1 MSLNSIFQYFVPK
14 DKKVFFPLFEQASS
28 NVVAMA
34 TTLVEAVNSG
44 QVATTEDLYRQIDKL
59 EGKGDEITH
68 QIYLELGKNFI
79 TPFDREDI
87 HALATAIDDVAD
99 YIQGAAN
106 RMLLYNIG
114 AANEHI
120 KKLSELILQASI
132 DLEKAVKELKDLRN
146 VRNIADS
153 CIRINSVEN
162 QADYVFDR
170 AVADLFLFE
179 KDAIQLIKYKE
190 IYAALETAT
199 DMCEDAANV
208 MESILVKNA
217 SAKVYT
223 LAYIPFQWLLRCS
236 LL

>member
-34 TTLVEAVNSG
+34 TILVEAVNSSNP
-44 QVATTEDLYRQIDKL
+44 ASREEMFKQIDKL
-59 EGKGDEITH
+59 ENKGDELTH

-87 HALATAIDDVAD
+87 HSLATAIDDVAD
-99 YIQGAAN
+99 YIHGAAN
-106 RMLLYNIG
+106 RMNLYRIDDF
-114 AANEHI
+114 NEHI
-120 KKLSELILQASI
+120 RKLSELILQASI

-153 CIRINSVEN
+153 CIRINSIEN

-170 AVADLFLFE
+170 AVADLFLYE
-179 KDAIQLIKYKE
+179 KDAINLIKYKE

-217 SAKVYT
+217 
-223 LAYIPFQWLLRCS
+223 
-236 LL
+236 

>member
-14 DKKVFFPLFEQASS
+14 DKKVFFPLFEQAAS
-28 NVVAMA
+28 NVVAIA
-34 TTLVEAVNSG
+34 TVLVEAVNSTNP
-44 QVATTEDLYRQIDKL
+44 ATREELYKQIDKL
-59 EGKGDEITH
+59 ENKGDELTH

-99 YIQGAAN
+99 NIQGAAN
-106 RMLLYNIG
+106 RMSLYRID
-114 AANEHI
+114 EFSDDI
-120 KKLSELILQASI
+120 KKLSDLILQASN
-132 DLEKAVKELKDLRN
+132 DLEKAVRELKDLKN
-146 VRNIADS
+146 VRAIADS

-170 AVADLFLFE
+170 AVADLFLYE
-179 KDAIQLIKYKE
+179 KDAIRLIKYKE
-190 IYAALETAT
+190 ILASLETAT

-217 SAKVYT
+217 
-223 LAYIPFQWLLRCS
+223 
-236 LL
+236 

>member
-14 DKKVFFPLFEQASS
+14 DKKTFFPLFEQAAS
-28 NVVAMA
+28 NVVSMA
-34 TTLVEAVNSG
+34 TILVEAVNS
-44 QVATTEDLYRQIDKL
+44 VNPATREELFRQIDKL
-59 EGKGDEITH
+59 ENKGDELTH

-87 HALATAIDDVAD
+87 HSLATAIDDVAD
-99 YIQGAAN
+99 YIHGAAN
-106 RMLLYNIG
+106 RMLLYRIDDF
-114 AANEHI
+114 NEHI
-120 KKLSELILQASI
+120 RKLSDLILQAST

-146 VRNIADS
+146 VRAIADS

-170 AVADLFLFE
+170 AVADLFLYE
-179 KDAIQLIKYKE
+179 TDAIRLIKYKE
-190 IYAALETAT
+190 ILAALETAT

-217 SAKVYT
+217 
-223 LAYIPFQWLLRCS
+223 
-236 LL
+236 

>member
-14 DKKVFFPLFEQASS
+14 DKKVFFPLFEQAAS
-28 NVVAMA
+28 NVVAIA
-34 TTLVEAVNSG
+34 TVLVEAVNSANP
-44 QVATTEDLYRQIDKL
+44 ATREELYKQIDKL
-59 EGKGDEITH
+59 ENKGDELTH

-99 YIQGAAN
+99 NIQGAAN
-106 RMLLYNIG
+106 RMSLYRID
-114 AANEHI
+114 EFDESLR
-120 KKLSELILQASI
+120 KLCDLILQASI
-132 DLEKAVKELKDLRN
+132 DLEKAVRELKDLRN

-162 QADYVFDR
+162 QAVYVFDR
-170 AVADLFLFE
+170 AVADLFLYE
-179 KDAIQLIKYKE
+179 RDAIKLIKYKE
-190 IYAALETAT
+190 ILAALENAT

-217 SAKVYT
+217 
-223 LAYIPFQWLLRCS
+223 
-236 LL
+236 